1 MKDKSPSRQKTEV
14 LHLASVFMELE
25 HFHEGSEKKNLHES
39 LEKRSALN
47 EVVL

>member
-14 LHLASVFMELE
+14 LHLASVFME
-25 HFHEGSEKKNLHES
+25 HFHEGSGKKNLHES

-47 EVVL
+47 ELVL